1 VTATPS
7 ILDVR
12 GLNVAVRDTPVVRD
26 VSLSIPAG
34 GRLGLVGE
42 SGCGKTMTA
51 LSIMRL
57 VKPPVHITGG
67 RVLLGDTD
75 VSQLGQKE
83 LNRVRGG
90 RMAMVYQDPMQAL
103 NPLHRIGDQII
114 EAIRLHTGMSRVDA
128 HRRAVELLDDVGVA
142 DAARRMKAY
151 PHEFSG
157 GMRQR
162 VMIAMA
168 LAADPELLLCDEPT
182 TALDVTTQARIIDLL
197 MEISQERGV
206 AMMLITH
213 DLGVAAGFCDDI
225 IVMYAG
231 RVVERARV
239 DRLYQRPLHPYSEAL
254 MGASVD
260 LEMPLDELIPAVGGQ
275 PPVPGEMPD
284 DVCPFHPRCPYAQDL
299 CRRERPPLAPHS
311 GDLVACHFPR
321 DTADAH
327 KLKEVLA

>member
-1 VTATPS
+1 VTSPAP

-57 VKPPVHITGG
+57 VKSPVHVTGG
-67 RVLLGDTD
+67 QVLLGDTD
-75 VSQLGQKE
+75 VLQLSEKE

-90 RMAMVYQDPMQAL
+90 RIAMVYQDPMQAL
-103 NPLHRIGDQII
+103 NPLHRIGDQIV
-114 EAIRLHTGMSRVDA
+114 EAIRLHTGASRVEA
-128 HRRAVELLDDVGVA
+128 HARAVGLLDDVGVA

-162 VMIAMA
+162 AMIAMA
-168 LAADPELLLCDEPT
+168 LATDPELLLCDEPT
-182 TALDVTTQARIIDLL
+182 TALDVTTQALIIDLL
-197 MEISQERGV
+197 MDISQERGV
-206 AMMLITH
+206 ATMLITH

-225 IVMYAG
+225 VVMYAG
-231 RVVERARV
+231 RVIERAQV
-239 DRLYQRPLHPYSEAL
+239 ERLYQRPLHPYSEAL

-260 LEMPLDELIPAVGGQ
+260 LEMPLDEPIPAVGGQ
-275 PPVPGEMPD
+275 PPVPGDMPP
-284 DVCPFHPRCPYAQDL
+284 DVCAFHPRCPYAQDL

-321 DTADAH
+321 DAAEPRN
-327 KLKEVLA
+327 LEEALR

>member
-1 VTATPS
+1 VTAPV
-7 ILDVR
+7 LDVR
-12 GLNVAVRDTPVVRD
+12 DLNVAVRNTPVVRD

-67 RVLLGDTD
+67 QVLLGGTD
-75 VSQLGQKE
+75 LLRLNQKE
-83 LNRVRGG
+83 LDRVRGG
-90 RMAMVYQDPMQAL
+90 RVAMVYQDPMQAL
-103 NPLHRIGDQII
+103 NPLHRIGDQIV
-114 EAIRLHTGMSRVDA
+114 EAIRLHTNAARIDA
-128 HRRAVELLDDVGVA
+128 HRRAVALLDDVGVA

-197 MEISQERGV
+197 MEISQKRGV
-206 AMMLITH
+206 ALMLITH

-225 IVMYAG
+225 VVMYAG
-231 RVVERARV
+231 RVIERSQV

-254 MGASVD
+254 MAASVD
-260 LEMPLDELIPAVGGQ
+260 LEMPLDQPIPAVSGQ

-284 DVCPFHPRCPYAQDL
+284 NVCPFHPRCPYAQDI
-299 CRRERPPLAPHS
+299 CRRERPPLAPHA
-311 GDLVACHFPR
+311 GALVACHFPR
-321 DTADAH
+321 DGAGDH
-327 KLKEVLA
+327 VLLERASA

>member
-1 VTATPS
+1 VTAPV
-7 ILDVR
+7 LDVR
-12 GLNVAVRDTPVVRD
+12 DLNVAVRDTPVVRD

-67 RVLLGDTD
+67 QVLLGDTD
-75 VSQLGQKE
+75 LLRLSQKE
-83 LNRVRGG
+83 LDRVRGG
-90 RMAMVYQDPMQAL
+90 RVAMVYQDPMQAL
-103 NPLHRIGDQII
+103 NPLHRIGDQIV
-114 EAIRLHTGMSRVDA
+114 EAIRLHTNASRVDA
-128 HRRAVELLDDVGVA
+128 HPRAVALLDDVGVA

-197 MEISQERGV
+197 MEISQKRGV
-206 AMMLITH
+206 ATMLITH

-225 IVMYAG
+225 VVMYAG
-231 RVVERARV
+231 RVIERSQV

-260 LEMPLDELIPAVGGQ
+260 LEMPLDQPIPAVGGQ

-284 DVCPFHPRCPYAQDL
+284 NVCPFHPRCPYAQDI
-299 CRRERPPLAPHS
+299 CRRERPPLAPHA
-311 GDLVACHFPR
+311 GALVACHFPR
-321 DTADAH
+321 DSAGDH
-327 KLKEVLA
+327 VLLERASA